1 MKRLTCNLL
10 LILGLGASAQ
20 AQQMS
25 LSECIGYAIEHNT
38 SIEQRRLQVAEQ
50 EVQLNT
56 DKMSHL
62 PGVSAS
68 MGNGWGFGRSTSR
81 EGTTVDRTSTNAS
94 FQIGANME
102 LFNGFRTTNQIKSDK
117 FLLLAATE
125 NLEKASRDISIQV
138 ASYYLNALYYKGMVE
153 VQRRQLEL
161 DKKAY
166 ENARTLYE
174 AGKKPQSEVATAEA
188 QVSMTEHSLTEALG
202 NETMARLD
210 LMQLLNLE
218 GDVQGFSLLDID
230 TTQMQGDI
238 APADLVF
245 AEAVENYPSIK
256 AAKYNLESSK
266 YQLKMAKS
274 GYLPTLS
281 ANASYSNSYNYMYDM
296 ENMKFG
302 KQLDLNGSEYVG
314 LNLSIPIFDRF
325 QTRNSKRRARLNI
338 ESQKISLIDAQQTL
352 HKEIQQAY
360 WNAMKARDNYA
371 SAQKANASTSI
382 AYQYEAERYAAGKGT
397 AYDLQQARTKY
408 EKALHDEL
416 QSKYEFLMRLKI
428 LDFYNGVE
436 MK

>member
-1 MKRLTCNLL
+1 M
-10 LILGLGASAQ
+10 AQ
-20 AQQMS
+20 AQSMS
-25 LSECIGYAIEHNT
+25 LSECIDYALAHNT
-38 SIEQRRLQVAEQ
+38 SIEQRRLQVSEQ
-50 EVQLNT
+50 EITLNT
-56 DKMSHL
+56 DKMSRL
-62 PGVSAS
+62 PGVNAS
-68 MGNGWGFGRSTSR
+68 LGQGWGFGRSTSR
-81 EGTTVDRTSTNAS
+81 EGTTIDRTSSNTNL
-94 FQIGANME
+94 QIGANVE

-117 FLLLAATE
+117 FSLLAATE

-161 DKKAY
+161 DKQAY
-166 ENARTLYE
+166 ENARTLYD
-174 AGKKPQSEVATAEA
+174 AGKKPMSEVATAEA
-188 QVSMTEHSLTEALG
+188 QVSLTEHNLTEALG
-202 NETMARLD
+202 SETMARLD
-210 LMQLLNLE
+210 LMQLLNME
-218 GDVQGFSLLDID
+218 GDVQAFSLCDID

-245 AEAVENYPSIK
+245 SSAVENYPSIK

-266 YQLKMAKS
+266 FQLKAANS
-274 GYLPTLS
+274 GYMPTLS
-281 ANASYSNSYNYMYDM
+281 ASASYSNSYNYTYDVD
-296 ENMKFG
+296 NMKFG

-314 LNLSIPIFDRF
+314 LNLSIPIFDKF

-338 ESQKISLIDAQQTL
+338 ESQKIALADAQQTL

-371 SAQKANASTSI
+371 SAQKANAATSI

-408 EKALHDEL
+408 EKALHDEV

-428 LDFYNGVE
+428 LDFYNGE
-436 MK
+436 AMK